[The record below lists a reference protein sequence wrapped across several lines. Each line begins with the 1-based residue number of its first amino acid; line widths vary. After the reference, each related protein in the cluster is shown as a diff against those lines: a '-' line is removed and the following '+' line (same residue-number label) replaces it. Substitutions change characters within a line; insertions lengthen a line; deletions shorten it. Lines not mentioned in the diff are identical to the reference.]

1 MEISPFHR
9 RGSGLPYRLR
19 VDTQNKTGWIT
30 RKVII
35 VYPDLTFVLGG
46 AASGKS
52 VFAEQLVVSSGKNR
66 VYLATSQVF
75 DDEMRDK
82 VQRHIAQRGAGW
94 ATIEA
99 PFDLGPALS
108 DLTPDHICLI
118 DCATMW
124 LTNHLLVEN
133 DLEQAQSVLLQALQ
147 SCRAP
152 VIIVSNEV
160 GHGIVPD
167 NALSRRFRE
176 AQGRLNIALADLA
189 DLAVQVTAGL
199 PLVLKGQLP

>member
-1 MEISPFHR
+1 M
-9 RGSGLPYRLR
+9 
-19 VDTQNKTGWIT
+19 VDTQNKTGWII

-52 VFAEQLVVSSGKNR
+52 AFAEQLIVSSGKNQI
-66 VYLATSQVF
+66 YLATSQVF
-75 DDEMRDK
+75 DDEMREK
-82 VQRHIAQRGAGW
+82 VQRHIAQRGQGW
-94 ATIEA
+94 ETIEA
-99 PFDLGPALS
+99 PLGLGPALGN
-108 DLTPDHICLI
+108 LTPDDICLI

-124 LTNHLLVEN
+124 LTNHLLAEN
-133 DLEQAQSVLLQALQ
+133 DLEQAQSNLLQALK

-152 VIIVSNEV
+152 IVIVSNEV

-167 NALSRRFRE
+167 NALSRRFRD
-176 AQGRLNIALADLA
+176 AQGRLNIALAAQA
-189 DLAVQVTAGL
+189 DLAVQVIAGL

>member
-1 MEISPFHR
+1 M
-9 RGSGLPYRLR
+9 
-19 VDTQNKTGWIT
+19 
-30 RKVII
+30 
-35 VYPDLTFVLGG
+35 YPDLTFVLGG

-52 VFAEQLVVSSGKNR
+52 AFAEQLVVSAKKKR

-82 VQRHIAQRGAGW
+82 VQRHISQRGAGW
-94 ATIEA
+94 TTVEA
-99 PFDLGPALS
+99 PFDLGPALG
-108 DLTPDHICLI
+108 DLTPEDVCLI

-133 DLEQAQSVLLQALQ
+133 DLEQAQVDLLQVLK

-152 VIIVSNEV
+152 VVIVSNEV

-167 NALSRRFRE
+167 SALSRQFRE
-176 AQGRLNIALADLA
+176 AQGRLNIALASQA
-189 DLAVQVTAGL
+189 DLVVQVTAGL
-199 PLVLKGQLP
+199 PLVLKGQMP